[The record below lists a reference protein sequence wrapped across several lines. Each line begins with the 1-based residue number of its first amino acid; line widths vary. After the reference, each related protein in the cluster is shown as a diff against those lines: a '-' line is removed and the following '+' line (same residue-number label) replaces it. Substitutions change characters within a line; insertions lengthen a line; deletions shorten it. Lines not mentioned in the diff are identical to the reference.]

1 MQVYYLDNIEKLL
14 YNHNNQFTKEVVIMV
29 VNFTVMC
36 DYANTSD
43 CGGCASHSC
52 GGGR

>member
-1 MQVYYLDNIEKLL
+1 
-14 YNHNNQFTKEVVIMV
+14 MV
-29 VNFTVMC
+29 VDFSVNAE
-36 DYANTSD
+36 ANTSD

>member
-1 MQVYYLDNIEKLL
+1 
-14 YNHNNQFTKEVVIMV
+14 MV
-29 VNFTVMC
+29 VDFSV
-36 DYANTSD
+36 ANKSTNAGD